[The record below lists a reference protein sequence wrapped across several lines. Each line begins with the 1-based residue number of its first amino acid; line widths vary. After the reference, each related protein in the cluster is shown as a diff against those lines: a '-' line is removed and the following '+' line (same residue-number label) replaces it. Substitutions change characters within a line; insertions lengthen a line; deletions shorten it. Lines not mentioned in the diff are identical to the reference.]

1 MATNLVTGVVSLFAY
16 MIVEFFEHDIA
27 GIKQMIKINPTIDY
41 LESAIARGL
50 KFVDMLRELM
60 YIKKRGE

>member
-1 MATNLVTGVVSLFAY
+1 